1 MTFYKKNGKI
11 FIENEK
17 YGVDIFMRKIFFP
30 NLHIGFERW
39 KYCMALDIYVSS
51 HGRIKN
57 ASGEIQNLCAKN
69 NYLYYKG
76 KAVHRLVAQTFN
88 PVPNYANLTVDHRDH
103 NTRNNCLS
111 NLEWVTQE
119 ENIRRATADTVEH
132 SPDKNDEPVDE
143 KVNYVKINGVK
154 VPTKTAMELMKTDK
168 TLNTPNAQSKIQSIF
183 SKLVVTKKASYGI
196 YTVEVCE
203 N

>member
-1 MTFYKKNGKI
+1 
-11 FIENEK
+11 
-17 YGVDIFMRKIFFP
+17 MRKIFFP

-119 ENIRRATADTVEH
+119 ENQQHAIRTGLRKNVRRGENHPFYGKFGANSH
-132 SPDKNDEPVDE
+132 SAKPVVRVDPVTGETKLYKAKILAGDDGFDVTSISKCCHGKLKTHKGYEWYFAKDFDKDIV
-143 KVNYVKINGVK
+143 
-154 VPTKTAMELMKTDK
+154 
-168 TLNTPNAQSKIQSIF
+168 
-183 SKLVVTKKASYGI
+183 
-196 YTVEVCE
+196 
-203 N
+203 